1 MNCTRL
7 ATIELG
13 AYNLYGKIGTEKWRI
28 IWSCVRNLVFLCA
41 KSNCYS

>member
-13 AYNLYGKIGTEKWRI
+13 AYNLYGKIGTEKMEN
-28 IWSCVRNLVFLCA
+28 NLVVCA
-41 KSNCYS
+41 ESCIFVC